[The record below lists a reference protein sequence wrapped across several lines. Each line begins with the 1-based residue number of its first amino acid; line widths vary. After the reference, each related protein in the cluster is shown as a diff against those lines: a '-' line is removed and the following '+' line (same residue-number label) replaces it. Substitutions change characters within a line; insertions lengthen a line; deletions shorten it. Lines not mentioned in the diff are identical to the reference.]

1 MKQSAPYFPIIYVRG
16 YAALESEIN
25 STVDD
30 PFYGFNFGSTHI
42 RVGATGEP
50 DQFFF
55 ESPIV
60 RLMTDYGYR
69 DTFSGRTQAISKA
82 QLAGMSGEEPD
93 PWRTV
98 WIHRYY
104 DVSAT
109 TYGAKRESRRLT
121 VEEAAEELRLLVQR
135 VKQETGA
142 PCVHLVAH
150 SMGGL
155 VCRSLLQ
162 KIYAEHREKPADH
175 IARFF
180 TYATP
185 HGGIQF
191 RTGLGWAEKLRD
203 LIGPF
208 DADTFGPDR
217 LFQLLTPG
225 VKKKKAPRGFDPR
238 DFGGSF
244 PLDRVFCAVGTN
256 AADYDTA
263 MGTSRFAAG
272 PQSDG
277 LVQIGAAYV
286 NGAHRAYIHRSHSG
300 RYGIVNSEEAFQNL
314 ERFLFGS
321 VEADVSLTGVRKLPS
336 TKKESYQL
344 DLSVAVRGHPVFMN
358 ERTRQHYCPI
368 VLNDPAVD
376 AVQESYPLF
385 TQFLNATRAAS
396 GDGTCRFAITL
407 ALYKFPVQPDG
418 RIDYS
423 KLVPGLAAWTDQLL
437 VDVNVHAKDRK
448 LAVQWTAS
456 GLSTPKDVALTP
468 MPDKGF
474 KSSIPL
480 PEGARHHLGPSAA
493 VTIAAYPWP

>member
-1 MKQSAPYFPIIYVRG
+1 
-16 YAALESEIN
+16 N

-69 DTFSGRTQAISKA
+69 DTFSGRTQAISTT
-82 QLAGMSGEEPD
+82 QLAGLSGEQPD

-109 TYGAKRESRRLT
+109 TYGAKRKTQRLS
-121 VEEAAEELRLLVQR
+121 VEEAAEELRLLVTR
-135 VKQETGA
+135 VKKETGA

-162 KIYAEHREKPADH
+162 KIYPEHGEDPNKH

-208 DADTFGPDR
+208 DSDTFGPDR
-217 LFQLLTPG
+217 LYQLLTPR
-225 VKKKKAPRGFDPR
+225 VKNKKAPRGFDPR
-238 DFGGSF
+238 DFSGPF
-244 PLDRVFCAVGTN
+244 PLDRVFCAIGTN
-256 AADYDTA
+256 AEDYD
-263 MGTSRFAAG
+263 
-272 PQSDG
+272 
-277 LVQIGAAYV
+277 V
-286 NGAHRAYIHRSHSG
+286 
-300 RYGIVNSEEAFQNL
+300 
-314 ERFLFGS
+314 
-321 VEADVSLTGVRKLPS
+321 
-336 TKKESYQL
+336 
-344 DLSVAVRGHPVFMN
+344 
-358 ERTRQHYCPI
+358 
-368 VLNDPAVD
+368 
-376 AVQESYPLF
+376 
-385 TQFLNATRAAS
+385 
-396 GDGTCRFAITL
+396 
-407 ALYKFPVQPDG
+407 
-418 RIDYS
+418 
-423 KLVPGLAAWTDQLL
+423 
-437 VDVNVHAKDRK
+437 
-448 LAVQWTAS
+448 
-456 GLSTPKDVALTP
+456 
-468 MPDKGF
+468 
-474 KSSIPL
+474 
-480 PEGARHHLGPSAA
+480 
-493 VTIAAYPWP
+493 